1 MSKCS
6 LEKGIHES
14 VLFKQIE
21 EVGYSDKDLLNL
33 IAQREKEGRTN
44 DFVYKAYIKLAQE
57 RNLR

>member
-21 EVGYSDKDLLNL
+21 EVGYSDKDL
-33 IAQREKEGRTN
+33 
-44 DFVYKAYIKLAQE
+44 
-57 RNLR
+57 